1 MKPSLLL
8 LALLC
13 LGAAPAGAQQ
23 VYSWTDAN
31 GTKHFSDTP
40 PPANA
45 ASAKKLIVHNGVTSE
60 ESNPQAAADGAAKP
74 GPAMAAA
81 AGYSS
86 DDIKR
91 NCEVARKN
99 LDIYTA
105 SKPAEGSDPETQ
117 VKYQENLNKAQAQ
130 IKLFCG

>member
-1 MKPSLLL
+1 MNPRLLL
-8 LALLC
+8 LVLFC

-40 PPANA
+40 PPPNT
-45 ASAKKLIVHNGVTSE
+45 ASAKKLMVQNGVTSE
-60 ESNPQAAADGAAKP
+60 QADPQAADGAAKQ

-99 LDIYTA
+99 LDVYNA
-105 SKPAEGSDPETQ
+105 SKPAEGSDPEAQ
-117 VKYQENLNKAQAQ
+117 VKYQENINKAQAQ